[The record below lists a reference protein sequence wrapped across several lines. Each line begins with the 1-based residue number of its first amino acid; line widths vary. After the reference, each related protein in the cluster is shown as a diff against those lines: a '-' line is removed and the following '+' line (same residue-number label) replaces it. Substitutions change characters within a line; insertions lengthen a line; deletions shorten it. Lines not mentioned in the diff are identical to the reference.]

1 MPVQSET
8 VRTRGSKPM
17 SAQRVDRV
25 SRRDVH
31 KVAATQATQ
40 AIATQAAPFSSTFGT
55 NQCALEHLFEGFG
68 LRTREA
74 RVR

>member
-17 SAQRVDRV
+17 SARVDRV
-25 SRRDVH
+25 NRRDVH

-40 AIATQAAPFSSTFGT
+40 AIATQVAPFSSTFGT
-55 NQCALEHLFEGFG
+55 NRCALEHLFEGFG